1 MDVAWPAPDREL
13 DAVEAELCRLDPNGE
28 RVATVL
34 RNTLDQLYDG
44 QHTGR
49 WNFSQLH
56 KTEKTHM
63 GTLVE
68 INLHREFD
76 FDDGKDMDYQIAG
89 VEVDCKYS
97 MGAYG
102 WMLPPEV
109 VGHIAL
115 LVTANDET
123 ASWRAG
129 LLRVTPECLGQS
141 RNRDG
146 KASLSLLGRKRV
158 RWLWD
163 THRRL
168 PPNLFLELDESTRN
182 AIFDAKAR
190 RGNQHGQARLNE
202 LFRRVQGRIIRRAEL
217 ATVGQQDDFMKRARS
232 NGGSRTYLRSEGI
245 LVLGHQQND
254 PLVAEALGLERP
266 RKGELIAVR
275 VVPARAEHSD
285 PVATINGQR
294 WAVARTDDPPTGAP
308 VLDRVPL
315 PDIGEALTSMIE

>member
-1 MDVAWPAPDREL
+1 MEPKDHAMAETPFGVEPLSETTDPEL
-13 DAVEAELCRLDPNGE
+13 EAVEAELYRLDPTSE

-34 RNTLDQLYDG
+34 RDTLDQLYDG

-76 FDDGKDMDYQIAG
+76 FDDGEHMDYQIAG

-97 MGAYG
+97 MGIYG

-115 LVTANDET
+115 LITANDED

-129 LLRVTPECLGQS
+129 LLRVTPECLGHS

-146 KASLSLLGRKRV
+146 KASLSLLGRERI

-163 THRRL
+163 DHRRL
-168 PPNLFLELDESTRN
+168 PPNLFLELDEDTRN
-182 AIFDAKAR
+182 AIFAAKAR

-202 LFRRVQGRIIRRAEL
+202 LLRRVQSRIIRRAEL
-217 ATVGQQDDFMKRARS
+217 ATAGQQDDFMKRARS
-232 NGGSRTYLRSEGI
+232 NGGSRTYLRPEGI

-254 PLVAEALGLERP
+254 PLVAKALGLNQP

-275 VVPARAEHSD
+275 VVPARDDRDD
-285 PVATINGQR
+285 PVAEINGER
-294 WAVARTDDPPTGAP
+294 WSTARPDDPVVEAP
-308 VLDRVPL
+308 VIDR
-315 PDIGEALTSMIE
+315 